1 MKQKCESRKYLY
13 NSIHRLCIH
22 ANAHT
27 HRSTH
32 NQLIT
37 AFYSSANVYPFCHIA
52 ETVRS
57 NELKLKM
64 VAMLRSRLRHLPLCM
79 SFSRLRRSAFLW
91 NFPFFVSCGHNCTIG
106 MNYVTTAV
114 SCTAARYLSIQQIT
128 RNADYFRFK
137 INKHTFSWRWHAQC
151 F

>member
-1 MKQKCESRKYLY
+1 MRKPKIPLQF
-13 NSIHRLCIH
+13 NSSALHTRERT
-22 ANAHT
+22 HT

-52 ETVRS
+52 GTVRS

-64 VAMLRSRLRHLPLCM
+64 VAMLQSRLRHLPLCM
-79 SFSRLRRSAFLW
+79 SFSRLRRPRFFGISRFLCLADII
-91 NFPFFVSCGHNCTIG
+91 VQSE

-137 INKHTFSWRWHAQC
+137 INKHTFC
-151 F
+151 